1 MLPCA
6 LVTDN
11 TETKRQ
17 LAALLELVVCRCG
30 AMWRHIIGLHNT
42 WFYFK
47 KGALHTTLS
56 ELMIMTCIVIY
67 LCSLDLG
74 VYSGFTFKRVVNLVQ
89 VNFSTP

>member
-1 MLPCA
+1 M
-6 LVTDN
+6 TDN
-11 TETKRQ
+11 KESKRQ
-17 LAALLELVVCRCG
+17 LAALLELCRMPVEQCG
-30 AMWRHIIGLHNT
+30 DIIHNT

-56 ELMIMTCIVIY
+56 ELIIMTCIVIY

-89 VNFSTP
+89 VHFSTP